1 MVCVMLLTVT
11 KGGHGHLMA
20 SDLPLGSAPSRLYFF
35 IMIRDQTTNKLN
47 SESCSKGAENP

>member
-47 SESCSKGAENP
+47 SEPCSKGAENP